1 MLESEKKLAHLV
13 SLVGNSYAFSN
24 RLAAAILRLPK
35 GLDFSH
41 LNVEVESTTTPNGGI
56 STPNSSVV
64 NLGQLDGSNLRR
76 DVLNIN
82 GGAAPN
88 IMHADSYL
96 NIAGLNS
103 SKERTRMGG
112 PNKLN
117 NGADSPPK
125 EKIVYTTSS
134 GTNLPRELCDQI
146 GIFQLLRHSGTIDVW
161 WLYDDGGLT
170 ILIPYILS
178 LRSQFSSCKIR
189 IFALTNHQMDMKAE
203 EKK

>member
-1 MLESEKKLAHLV
+1 MFLYS
-13 SLVGNSYAFSN
+13 SYAFSS

-35 GLDFSH
+35 GLDFSD
-41 LNVEVESTTTPNGGI
+41 LNVEIDNIVSPNNGI

-64 NLGQLDGSNLRR
+64 SLGHLEHGNHSNLRR
-76 DVLNIN
+76 DVLATS

-96 NIAGLNS
+96 NIVGLNS
-103 SKERTRMGG
+103 SKSASTI
-112 PNKLN
+112 
-117 NGADSPPK
+117 NGQNSGTETPPRDK
-125 EKIVYTTSS
+125 KIIYKSSS
-134 GTNLPRELCDQI
+134 GTVISKDLNEQI
-146 GIFQLLRHSGTIDVW
+146 GIFHSVRHSGTIDVW

-178 LRSQFSSCKIR
+178 LRSQFSACKIR
-189 IFALTNHQMDMKAE
+189 IFALTSHQIDAKVE